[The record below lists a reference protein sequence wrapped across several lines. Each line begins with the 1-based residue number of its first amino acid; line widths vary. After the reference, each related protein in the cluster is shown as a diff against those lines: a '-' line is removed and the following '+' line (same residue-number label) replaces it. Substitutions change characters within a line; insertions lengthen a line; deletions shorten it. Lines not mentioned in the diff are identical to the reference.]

1 MQAFL
6 DNERYKDWP
15 NIKINWFYYSDN
27 NKINYENKPLT
38 RRFPNPSI
46 YKGENKHVKSIMR
59 GNISYQKLKK
69 QKFHIISLNLVH
81 FQENLLEELISL
93 NLLIMNM
100 PL

>member
-6 DNERYKDWP
+6 DNERYKDCP
-15 NIKINWFYYSDN
+15 NIKKNWLYYSDN